1 MPDLDTLFA
10 EAAEAAERDS
20 VEINGE
26 PYGPVHRWA
35 RQNMTYRA
43 DQEFWIVTLLTA
55 ELADREARR
64 QGFKNQADRAI
75 QQVRAKFPDTG
86 SNHGLRRLHR

>member
-1 MPDLDTLFA
+1 MPDLDTLLT
-10 EAAEAAERDS
+10 EAAEAAERDG

-26 PYGPVHRWA
+26 PYGPVHAWA
-35 RQNMTYRA
+35 RQNVNYRA

-75 QQVRAKFPDTG
+75 SQVRTKFPDTG
-86 SNHGLRRLHR
+86 NNHGFRRLHR